1 MVLRSKGRGVLL
13 HCRVRG
19 IHLLLLGQRLLL
31 HHHHVELR
39 LLLLLHVSLLLH
51 RRHLHP
57 ECLLLLLLLLL
68 HGTIIYAVLQKLTLK
83 IGNID
88 TETT

>member
-1 MVLRSKGRGVLL
+1 
-13 HCRVRG
+13 
-19 IHLLLLGQRLLL
+19 
-31 HHHHVELR
+31 
-39 LLLLLHVSLLLH
+39 LLLLLPLLLSH
-51 RRHLHP
+51 RRS
-57 ECLLLLLLLLL
+57 CRLLLLLLL